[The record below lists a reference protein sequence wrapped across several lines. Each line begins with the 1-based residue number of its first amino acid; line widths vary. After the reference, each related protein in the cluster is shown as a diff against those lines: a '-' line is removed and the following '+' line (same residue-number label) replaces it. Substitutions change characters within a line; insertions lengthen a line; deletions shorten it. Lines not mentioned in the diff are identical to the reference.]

1 LCVAKRRCL
10 LCKIEEHVDRNC
22 PQASSPVAGTVA
34 FGAPPPPPKLLTP
47 FH

>member
-10 LCKIEEHVDRNC
+10 LCKSEEHVDRNC